1 MHLQM
6 RIILIY
12 NLIYTRQPSF
22 AIQNLNYFS
31 ENMMNK
37 PQTFVLRTLPFLI
50 AMSFQTAH
58 AQSVEKQDTKL
69 PEVQVTSDKEQ
80 KYLIKQT
87 STATKT
93 DTLLRDTPQAITVV
107 SQELIRDQSMQSMA
121 DVIRYVPGVVTA
133 QGEGNRDTAVFRG
146 NSSTGDFF
154 VDGIR
159 DDVQYYRDFYNIE
172 SVEALKG
179 SNAMIFGRGGSG
191 GVINRV
197 TKQAQWTPVSE
208 ASVTLGSWNN
218 RRATLDLGR
227 ALDQNFAFRITGM
240 VEDSE
245 SYRTGYKLNRSGVN
259 PTLAIRAGENTS
271 VVLGYE
277 HFSDERTADRGVP
290 SYKGKPLV
298 VDASAFFGN
307 AEMSPTWSTVNALTA
322 YIDHD
327 LGNGVS
333 LRNRTRYAN
342 YDKFYQNI
350 FPGAVTSNGQSVAI
364 SAYNNATQRTN
375 LFNQTDLVFDVQ
387 TGSIKHKFLAGI
399 ELGQQKTEN
408 IRNTGYFPGV
418 GINAT
423 SITVPLSNPYTN
435 QVVFRQSATDAN
447 NYGVVD
453 TSGIYVQDQI
463 EWNAQWQTVVGLR
476 RDRFAVD
483 FLNRRT
489 NDKIN
494 VTDTPVSPRVGL
506 VFKPITDISIYGSY
520 SIAYV
525 PRAGDQLSSLTAT
538 NKAFDPEK
546 FKNIEIGAKWDAMKD
561 LSLSAAV
568 YQLDRSN
575 VAIADPTD
583 STKTILVDGQRA
595 KGVELSVTGKITPE
609 WSIMGGYAY
618 QDAKITKTQSATVLA
633 GATLAQVPKH
643 SASLWN
649 RYDLNNTWGFGLGVV
664 YRGEIYPSTDNTVV
678 LPAFTRVDA
687 AAFYNLNS
695 QVRLQLNVENLADKA
710 YYASA
715 NSNNN
720 ITPGSPRALRFTANF
735 KF

>member
-1 MHLQM
+1 
-6 RIILIY
+6 
-12 NLIYTRQPSF
+12 
-22 AIQNLNYFS
+22 
-31 ENMMNK
+31 MMNK
-37 PQTFVLRTLPFLI
+37 PQTLVLRTLPFLI
-50 AMSFQTAH
+50 AMSFQTVH
-58 AQSVEKQDTKL
+58 AQSAEKQDTKL

-80 KYLIKQT
+80 KYLVKQT

-107 SQELIRDQSMQSMA
+107 SQELIRDQAMQSMA

-197 TKQAQWTPVSE
+197 TKQAQWTPVTE
-208 ASVTLGSWNN
+208 ASVSLGSWNN
-218 RRATLDLGR
+218 RRATVDLGR
-227 ALDQNFAFRITGM
+227 ALDQNFAFRVTGM
-240 VEDSE
+240 AENSE
-245 SYRTGYKLNRSGVN
+245 SYRTGYTLNRSGVN

-277 HFSDERTADRGVP
+277 HFRDDRTADRGVP
-290 SYKGKPLV
+290 SYKGKPLA
-298 VDASAFFGN
+298 VDASTFFGN
-307 AEMSPTWSTVNALTA
+307 AEMSPTWSTVDALTA

-350 FPGAVTSNGQSVAI
+350 YPGAVTSNGQSVAI

-375 LFNQTDLVFDVQ
+375 LFNQTDLVFDVT
-387 TGSIKHKFLAGI
+387 TGTIKHKFLAGI
-399 ELGQQKTEN
+399 ELGQQKTDN
-408 IRNTGYFPGV
+408 VRNTGYFPSV

-447 NYGVVD
+447 NYGEVE

-463 EWNAQWQTVVGLR
+463 EWNSQWQTIVGLR

-494 VTDTPVSPRVGL
+494 VTDTPISPRVGL
-506 VFKPITDISIYGSY
+506 VFKPINDISIYGSY

-538 NKAFDPEK
+538 NKSFDPEK

-595 KGVELSVTGKITPE
+595 KGVELSITGKITSA

-633 GATLAQVPKH
+633 GATLAQVPKN

-649 RYDLNNTWGFGLGVV
+649 RYDLNNTWGLGLGVV

-720 ITPGSPRALRFTANF
+720 ITPGSPRAVRVSANF

>member
-1 MHLQM
+1 MKKPT
-6 RIILIY
+6 
-12 NLIYTRQPSF
+12 NL
-22 AIQNLNYFS
+22 
-31 ENMMNK
+31 
-37 PQTFVLRTLPFLI
+37 VLRTLPFMI
-50 AMSFQTAH
+50 AMSFQAAH
-58 AQSVEKQDTKL
+58 AQSQTLEKQETKL

-80 KYLIKQT
+80 KYLVKQT

-107 SQELIRDQSMQSMA
+107 TQELIRDQAMQSMA

-208 ASVTLGSWNN
+208 ASVTFGSWNS
-218 RRATLDLGR
+218 RRATVDLGR
-227 ALDQNFAFRITGM
+227 ALDQNFAFRVTGM
-240 VEDSE
+240 FEDSE
-245 SYRTGYKLNRSGVN
+245 SYRTGYSLNRSGVN

-277 HFSDERTADRGVP
+277 HVRDDRTADRGIP
-290 SYKGKPLV
+290 SYKGKPLN
-298 VDASAFFGN
+298 VDASTFFGN
-307 AEMSPTWSTVNALTA
+307 AEMSPTWSRVDALTA

-327 LGNGVS
+327 LGNGMS
-333 LRNRTRYAN
+333 LRNRTRYAE

-350 FPGAVTSNGQSVAI
+350 FSGAVSSNGQSVAL

-375 LFNQTDLVFDVQ
+375 FFNQTDFVFDVS

-399 ELGQQKTEN
+399 ELGQQKTDN
-408 IRNTGYFPGV
+408 FRNTGYFTGV

-423 SITVPLSNPYTN
+423 SITVPLTNPYTN
-435 QVVFRQSATDAN
+435 QVVFRQSASDAN

-463 EWNAQWQTVVGLR
+463 EWDAQWQTIIGLR

-494 VTDTPVSPRVGL
+494 VTDTPVSPRFGL
-506 VFKPITDISIYGSY
+506 VFKPITDVSIYASY

-546 FKNIEIGAKWDAMKD
+546 FKNMEIGAKWDATKD

-583 STKTILVDGQRA
+583 STKTILVDGQRS
-595 KGVELSVTGKITPE
+595 KGVELSATGKITPE
-609 WSIMGGYAY
+609 WSITGGYAY

-633 GATLAQVPKH
+633 GANLAQVPKH

-649 RYDLNNTWGFGLGVV
+649 RYDLNSTWGFGLGLV
-664 YRGEIYPSTDNTVV
+664 YRDEIYPSTDNTVV

-687 AAFYNLNS
+687 AAFYQLNK
-695 QVRLQLNVENLADKA
+695 QVRLQLNIENLADKA

-720 ITPGSPRALRFTANF
+720 ITPGSPRAVRVSANF
-735 KF
+735 SF